1 MKVEKILIL
10 LGPPKSVFSEILI
23 KYLKKKFSKK
33 KVIIIGDLNYFLL
46 NKKKT
51 KLPLRINL
59 IDNYK
64 NAKLNKINF
73 INIKF
78 KNKNNILSVNNYI
91 KNSFEIVLQIL
102 KKDKTSALFNG
113 PINKKTFL
121 NKKYLGITEYLA
133 KKTGSKN
140 PVMLI
145 YNKKIS
151 VSPITTHLPI
161 KHVTKNINKLKIIK
175 NTKSIDNFYKKYF
188 KKKPNIAVLGLNPH
202 CETTEKIG
210 EEEKEIIPAIKKLK
224 NDKLNIKGPFSAD
237 TFFIKKNLDY
247 FDVVVGMYH
256 DQVLAPLKTLYN
268 FNAINIT
275 INLPFIRISPDHGP
289 NFPMYGKN
297 KSDPSSIFCAM
308 DFLIKFNEN
317 NS

>member
-73 INIKF
+73 INIKC

-202 CETTEKIG
+202 CETTEKNG

-308 DFLIKFNEN
+308 DFFNKI
-317 NS
+317 

>member
-33 KVIIIGDLNYFLL
+33 KKILIGNLNYFLL

-78 KNKNNILSVNNYI
+78 KNKNKILSVNNYI

-175 NTKSIDNFYKKYF
+175 NIKFINNFYKKYF

-224 NDKLNIKGPFSAD
+224 IDKLNIKGPFSAD

-275 INLPFIRISPDHGP
+275 INLPFIRTEGL
-289 NFPMYGKN
+289 
-297 KSDPSSIFCAM
+297 C
-308 DFLIKFNEN
+308 FLTNCTFKTQ
-317 NS
+317 

>member
-23 KYLKKKFSKK
+23 KYLKKKFNKK

-64 NAKLNKINF
+64 NDKINKINF
-73 INIKF
+73 INIKC

-121 NKKYLGITEYLA
+121 NK
-133 KKTGSKN
+133 
-140 PVMLI
+140 
-145 YNKKIS
+145 
-151 VSPITTHLPI
+151 
-161 KHVTKNINKLKIIK
+161 
-175 NTKSIDNFYKKYF
+175 NT
-188 KKKPNIAVLGLNPH
+188 
-202 CETTEKIG
+202 
-210 EEEKEIIPAIKKLK
+210 
-224 NDKLNIKGPFSAD
+224 
-237 TFFIKKNLDY
+237 
-247 FDVVVGMYH
+247 
-256 DQVLAPLKTLYN
+256 
-268 FNAINIT
+268 
-275 INLPFIRISPDHGP
+275 
-289 NFPMYGKN
+289 
-297 KSDPSSIFCAM
+297 
-308 DFLIKFNEN
+308 
-317 NS
+317 

>member
-73 INIKF
+73 INIKC

-175 NTKSIDNFYKKYF
+175 NTKSIDNFYKKYLKKNQILLF
-188 KKKPNIAVLGLNPH
+188 LDLILTVKQQKKLERKKK
-202 CETTEKIG
+202 K
-210 EEEKEIIPAIKKLK
+210 
-224 NDKLNIKGPFSAD
+224 
-237 TFFIKKNLDY
+237 
-247 FDVVVGMYH
+247 
-256 DQVLAPLKTLYN
+256 
-268 FNAINIT
+268 
-275 INLPFIRISPDHGP
+275 
-289 NFPMYGKN
+289 
-297 KSDPSSIFCAM
+297 
-308 DFLIKFNEN
+308 
-317 NS
+317 

>member
-73 INIKF
+73 INIKC

-161 KHVTKNINKLKIIK
+161 KQVSKNINK
-175 NTKSIDNFYKKYF
+175 KSIMQKIALINNFYKTFLGVNPK
-188 KKKPNIAVLGLNPH
+188 IA
-202 CETTEKIG
+202 E
-210 EEEKEIIPAIKKLK
+210 A
-224 NDKLNIKGPFSAD
+224 A
-237 TFFIKKNLDY
+237 
-247 FDVVVGMYH
+247 
-256 DQVLAPLKTLYN
+256 
-268 FNAINIT
+268 
-275 INLPFIRISPDHGP
+275 
-289 NFPMYGKN
+289 
-297 KSDPSSIFCAM
+297 
-308 DFLIKFNEN
+308 
-317 NS
+317 

>member
-73 INIKF
+73 INIKC

-256 DQVLAPLKTLYN
+256 DQVLTPLKTLYN

-308 DFLIKFNEN
+308 DFFNKI
-317 NS
+317 